1 MWHNAVPF
9 MPHRSMIARPV
20 TPGSDAMTDQ
30 PAIRRGLEELADG
43 YDAFILDLWGV
54 LHNGLKAYPDAVA
67 AMQALKARGKR
78 LLLLSNA
85 PRRTEDLAR
94 QMANLGLS
102 PDSYHHLMS
111 SGQDAWTHL
120 RDRPCD
126 WYRGLGRRMLHIGPP
141 HDANMRDGLDIS
153 LVHDVQFAEF
163 VLNTGPALQST
174 EIGPLEP
181 VLRQAADREL
191 PMICAN
197 PDIRVMRGDAVELC
211 AGALAK
217 RYEELDGEVRY
228 HGKPY
233 QGIYDSCFKL
243 LDDPDP
249 ARTLA
254 VGDTLHT
261 DISGARQAGLDSAFV
276 PGGINAGDLGI
287 RMGELPETDKLAQLF
302 AREGERPTHVIPAF
316 RW

>member
-1 MWHNAVPF
+1 
-9 MPHRSMIARPV
+9 
-20 TPGSDAMTDQ
+20 MTDQ

-54 LHNGLKAYPDAVA
+54 LHDGLRAYPEAVEA
-67 AMQALKARGKR
+67 LYALKARGKQ

-94 QMANLGLS
+94 QMANLGL
-102 PDSYHHLMS
+102 PEDSYHHLMS
-111 SGQDAWTHL
+111 SGQDAYVHL
-120 RDRPCD
+120 RDRPCT
-126 WYRGLGRRMLHIGPP
+126 WYRELGRRMLHIGPP
-141 HDANMRDGLDIS
+141 HDANMREGLDVS
-153 LVHDVQFAEF
+153 VVSDVQFAEF
-163 VLNTGPALQST
+163 VLNTGPALHAT
-174 EIGPLEP
+174 EIGALEP

-197 PDIRVMRGDAVELC
+197 PDIRVMRGDSVELC

-217 RYEELDGEVRY
+217 RYQELGGEVRY

-233 QGIYDSCFKL
+233 QGIYDSCFQL
-243 LDDPDP
+243 LGDPDP
-249 ARTLA
+249 KRTLA

-261 DISGARQAGLDSAFV
+261 DIEGANRVGIDSAFV

-287 RMGELPETDKLAQLF
+287 RMGELPETDRLTALF
-302 AREGERPTHVIPAF
+302 AREGQSPTHVLPAF

>member
-1 MWHNAVPF
+1 MPQRSMVAVPA
-9 MPHRSMIARPV
+9 MP
-20 TPGSDAMTDQ
+20 GFNAMTDQ
-30 PAIRRGLEELADG
+30 PAICRGLDELADG

-54 LHNGLKAYPDAVA
+54 LHDGLAAYPEAVDALHV
-67 AMQALKARGKR
+67 LKARGKR

-94 QMANLGLS
+94 QMAELGLH

-120 RDRPCD
+120 RSRPCD
-126 WYRGLGRRMLHIGPP
+126 WYRDLGRRMLHIGPP
-141 HDANMRDGLDIS
+141 HDANMREGLDVS
-153 LVHDVQFAEF
+153 LVEDVQFAEF

-197 PDIRVMRGDAVELC
+197 PDIRVMRGDSVELC
-211 AGALAK
+211 AGALAR

-228 HGKPY
+228 HGKPH

-243 LDDPDP
+243 LGDPDP
-249 ARTLA
+249 GRTLA

-261 DISGARQAGLDSAFV
+261 DIAGARRVGIDSAFV
-276 PGGINAGDLGI
+276 PGGIHARDLDVRMGDLPTTEHLTG
-287 RMGELPETDKLAQLF
+287 LF
-302 AREGERPTHVIPAF
+302 EREGEQPTHVIPAF
-316 RW
+316 RWSA

>member
-1 MWHNAVPF
+1 
-9 MPHRSMIARPV
+9 
-20 TPGSDAMTDQ
+20 MTDQ
-30 PAIRRGLEELADG
+30 PALRYGLEELADG

-54 LHNGLKAYPDAVA
+54 LHDGLKAYPEGVA
-67 AMQALKARGKR
+67 ALHELKRRGKR

-85 PRRTEDLAR
+85 PRRTGDLAR
-94 QMANLGLS
+94 QMADLGLS

-111 SGQDAWTHL
+111 SGQDAWNHL
-120 RDRPCD
+120 RDRPCT
-126 WYRGLGRRMLHIGPP
+126 WYRELGRRMLHIGPP

-153 LVHDVQFAEF
+153 LVEDVQFAEF

-174 EIGPLEP
+174 EIGALEP

-197 PDIRVMRGDAVELC
+197 PDIRVMRGDSVELC

-233 QGIYDSCFKL
+233 HGIYDSCFKL
-243 LDDPDP
+243 LGDPDP
-249 ARTLA
+249 RRTLA

-261 DISGARQAGLDSAFV
+261 DIAGANRVGIDSAFV
-276 PGGINAGDLGI
+276 PGGIHASDLSVRMGDL
-287 RMGELPETDKLAQLF
+287 PEADRLSGLF
-302 AREGERPTHVIPAF
+302 DRERERPTHVIPAF
-316 RW
+316 RWSATAGQPGS

>member
-1 MWHNAVPF
+1 
-9 MPHRSMIARPV
+9 
-20 TPGSDAMTDQ
+20 MTDQ
-30 PAIRRGLEELADG
+30 PATSRGLEELADG
-43 YDAFILDLWGV
+43 DDACILDLWGV
-54 LHNGLKAYPDAVA
+54 LHDGLKAYPDAVA
-67 AMQALKARGKR
+67 ALRQLKGRGKR

-111 SGQDAWTHL
+111 SGQDAWIHL
-120 RDRPCD
+120 RDRPCT
-126 WYRGLGRRMLHIGPP
+126 WYRELGRRMLHIGPA
-141 HDANMRDGLDIS
+141 HDANMREGLDVS
-153 LVHDVQFAEF
+153 PVEDVQFAEF
-163 VLNTGPALQST
+163 VLNTGPALEST
-174 EIGPLEP
+174 EIGALEP

-197 PDIRVMRGDAVELC
+197 PDIRVMRGESVELC

-233 QGIYDSCFKL
+233 RGIYDSCFKL
-243 LDDPDP
+243 LGDPDP
-249 ARTLA
+249 KRTLA

-261 DISGARQAGLDSAFV
+261 DIAGANRIGINSAFV
-276 PGGINAGDLGI
+276 PGGIHAGELGVGMGDL
-287 RMGELPETDKLAQLF
+287 PEADRLSGLF
-302 AREGERPTHVIPAF
+302 DRERERPTHVIPAF

>member
-1 MWHNAVPF
+1 
-9 MPHRSMIARPV
+9 
-20 TPGSDAMTDQ
+20 MTEQ

-54 LHNGLKAYPDAVA
+54 LHDGLEAYPEAVA
-67 AMQALKARGKR
+67 ALRALRARGKR

-85 PRRTEDLAR
+85 PRRTADLAR

-102 PDSYHHLMS
+102 ADSYDHLMS
-111 SGQDAWTHL
+111 SGQDAWMHL
-120 RDRPCD
+120 RDRPCT
-126 WYRGLGRRMLHIGPP
+126 WYRDLGRRMLHIGPP
-141 HDANMRDGLDIS
+141 HDANMRDGLDVS
-153 LVHDVQFAEF
+153 LVEDVQFAEF

-174 EIGPLEP
+174 EIGALEP

-197 PDIRVMRGDAVELC
+197 PDIRVMRGEAVELC

-217 RYEELDGEVRY
+217 RYEALDGEVRY

-233 QGIYDSCFKL
+233 RGIYDSCFKL

-261 DISGARQAGLDSAFV
+261 DIAGANQVGIDSAFV
-276 PGGINAGDLGI
+276 PGGIHASDLGV
-287 RMGELPETDKLAQLF
+287 RMGALPDTDRLTALF
-302 AREGERPTHVIPAF
+302 ARERTHPTHVIPAF

>member
-1 MWHNAVPF
+1 
-9 MPHRSMIARPV
+9 MPQRSMAACSA
-20 TPGSDAMTDQ
+20 TSGSNAMTDQ
-30 PAIRRGLEELADG
+30 PANRRGLEELAEG

-54 LHNGLKAYPDAVA
+54 LHDGLKAYPEAVE

-102 PDSYHHLMS
+102 QDSYHHLMS

-126 WYRGLGRRMLHIGPP
+126 WYRDLGRRMLHIGPP
-141 HDANMRDGLDIS
+141 HDANMRDGLDVS

-174 EIGPLEP
+174 EIGSLEP

-197 PDIRVMRGDAVELC
+197 PDIRVMRGEAVELC

-233 QGIYDSCFKL
+233 QGIYDSCFRL
-243 LDDPDP
+243 LGDPDP

-261 DISGARQAGLDSAFV
+261 DIAGARQAGLDSAFV
-276 PGGINAGDLGI
+276 PGGIHASELGVRMGDLPDPGT
-287 RMGELPETDKLAQLF
+287 LTALF
-302 AREGERPTHVIPAF
+302 GREGEHPTHVIPAF